1 MESGLNLKWRG
12 VWAVYGFVCFSQFY
26 FGFVIKFGELLR
38 KNNNLKGKNR
48 RETPENLLNIA
59 DFSNAAAQAFPYR
72 FRKVREIN
80 EMKDNLTLIDFTE
93 IQQVAEK
100 NC

>member
-1 MESGLNLKWRG
+1 MLPRRITIKDAGLLKIQILIIFLKLSSAPTESGLNLKWRG

-59 DFSNAAAQAFPYR
+59 DFSNAAA
-72 FRKVREIN
+72 
-80 EMKDNLTLIDFTE
+80 
-93 IQQVAEK
+93 
-100 NC
+100 